1 MDPELQQRFELLNQR
16 FDAVDQRFDS
26 VDRRFDAVDRRFD
39 AVEQRF
45 DAVEQ
50 RFDAVEQRF
59 DLVEQHVDEVKDEV
73 KRHTGVLVEGLRHE
87 LQLVAEGLVTHIE
100 TRHADDRAYVD
111 QRFQET
117 NALIRL
123 THEST
128 EQLRQRVE
136 NLERREPQ

>member
-16 FDAVDQRFDS
+16 FDS
-26 VDRRFDAVDRRFD
+26 VDRRFDAVD
-39 AVEQRF
+39 QRF
-45 DAVEQ
+45 DS
-50 RFDAVEQRF
+50 
-59 DLVEQHVDEVKDEV
+59 VEQHIDEVKDEV

-128 EQLRQRVE
+128 EHLRQRVE